1 MSKVPP
7 AAMFRLPADRPSN
20 NGGGPIIEPSQQFC
34 PHWLLVV
41 AHQAVREIYYMSS
54 DVQRQLCGGCFA
66 STVYRPIGI
75 KKRVLFVR
83 HGQGAHNQTIANW
96 GLVDP
101 ELTAE
106 GEAQVAALHE
116 ELLNPDLN
124 PEGVEGIELIA
135 VSPLTRAMQTATGGF
150 AGLRVPYVVTPLL
163 RERLGAPCDTGR
175 TRTELLRCFPKM
187 MEWEGIDELPE
198 LWWSTETEY
207 ADCVGV
213 RPIASLISFLDC
225 VPHQV
230 RPPRPRR
237 RTQAMDPHAPRDDD
251 RCRWSWRA
259 LLAYPGLPPQELR
272 LQVARRRA
280 VSRSEQQA
288 RQAREPTGGD
298 EWGGSEHTGPSM
310 SICEESRPRQQPGTS
325 RRASSSL
332 HVAPIHAPS
341 TRFQPMVFTCTT
353 RVNGL
358 FSWKS
363 LAS

>member
-1 MSKVPP
+1 
-7 AAMFRLPADRPSN
+7 
-20 NGGGPIIEPSQQFC
+20 
-34 PHWLLVV
+34 
-41 AHQAVREIYYMSS
+41 
-54 DVQRQLCGGCFA
+54 
-66 STVYRPIGI
+66 
-75 KKRVLFVR
+75 
-83 HGQGAHNQTIANW
+83 
-96 GLVDP
+96 
-101 ELTAE
+101 
-106 GEAQVAALHE
+106 
-116 ELLNPDLN
+116 
-124 PEGVEGIELIA
+124 
-135 VSPLTRAMQTATGGF
+135 
-150 AGLRVPYVVTPLL
+150 VTPLL